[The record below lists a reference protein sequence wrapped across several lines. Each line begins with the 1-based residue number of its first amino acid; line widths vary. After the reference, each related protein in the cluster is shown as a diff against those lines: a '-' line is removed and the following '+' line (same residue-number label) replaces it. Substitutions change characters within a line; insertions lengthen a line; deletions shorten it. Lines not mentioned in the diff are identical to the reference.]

1 MKRKKFMTVR
11 SVLILGGY
19 GNFGKRIA
27 KSLSVVKG
35 ITILIAGRNVKKAEQ
50 LNRPGYSGDSIS

>member
-1 MKRKKFMTVR
+1 MTVR
-11 SVLILGGY
+11 RVLILRGY